1 METKPTYP
9 DRRIVAGLLLIVAGG
24 LLLLDR
30 MDMIPFNLS
39 HYIISWK
46 TLLIGIGLIIL
57 ASRENRTTGWIFVG
71 LGVIFWLPE
80 LFQYQIRLSTI
91 FWPALLIGIGLIII
105 SRRSDKTV
113 SGNHAHVFSSKK
125 TIDDNADEY
134 IDETAIFGGGNSR
147 VISSNLRGGK
157 ITAIFGG
164 TDIDMKHA
172 VPAADGCSIDI
183 LVIFGGTNL
192 IVPEDW
198 QVKSEIVSIFG
209 GFSDKRIVPA
219 SVNTSK
225 LVIIKGVAIFGG
237 VELKSY

>member
-9 DRRIVAGLLLIVAGG
+9 DRRIIAGLLLIIAGG

-30 MDMIPFNLS
+30 MDLIPFNLS
-39 HYIISWK
+39 HYILSWK

-71 LGVIFWLPE
+71 LGVIFWMPE

-105 SRRSDKTV
+105 SRRSDKPG
-113 SGNHAHVFSSKK
+113 SGNHSHVFSSKK
-125 TIDDNADEY
+125 VIDDNADEY

-147 VISSNLRGGK
+147 VISTNLRGGK

-164 TDIDMKHA
+164 SDIDMKHA
-172 VPAADGCSIDI
+172 VPSADGCSIDM

-192 IVPEDW
+192 IIPEDW
-198 QVKSEIVSIFG
+198 QVKSEVVSIFG

-219 SVNTSK
+219 SLNTTK
-225 LVIIKGVAIFGG
+225 LVIIKGVTIFGG